1 MITPVASNRKTVPLL
16 IIYVMEE
23 ILVPI
28 VFFLV
33 AFGIVYV
40 AVTAKNRERMA
51 MIEKGIKPGESNGKK
66 NTGLLLKWS
75 LLVVGL
81 GVGFFVANLLETYTI
96 LEKEPAYFGSV
107 LLFGGLGLL
116 LAYLILKKGEQAQ
129 NE

>member
-1 MITPVASNRKTVPLL
+1 MI
-16 IIYVMEE
+16 
-23 ILVPI
+23 PI

-33 AFGIVYV
+33 TFGIVYV

-51 MIEKGIKPGESNGKK
+51 MIEKGMKPGESSGKK

-81 GVGFFVANLLETYTI
+81 GVGFFIANLLETYTI
-96 LEKEPAYFGSV
+96 LEEEPAYFGSV

-116 LAYLILKKGEQAQ
+116 VAYLILNRSERAG

>member
-1 MITPVASNRKTVPLL
+1 
-16 IIYVMEE
+16 MEE

-40 AVTAKNRERMA
+40 AVTARNRERMA
-51 MIEKGIKPGESNGKK
+51 MIEKGMKPGESGGKK

-75 LLVVGL
+75 LLIVGL

-116 LAYLILKKGEQAQ
+116 LAYLLLNRSERAK